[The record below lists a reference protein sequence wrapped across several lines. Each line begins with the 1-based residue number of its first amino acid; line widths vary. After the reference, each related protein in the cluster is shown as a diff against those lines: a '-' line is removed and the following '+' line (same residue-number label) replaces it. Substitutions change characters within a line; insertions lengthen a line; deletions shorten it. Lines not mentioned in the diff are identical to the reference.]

1 MRQQTPTTVSAFFL
15 AMTIYPDILKRA
27 QAEMDVVVGD
37 KRLPTFEDRDSLP
50 YVNAICI
57 ELLRWHVVVPMGM
70 YLHACS
76 FLV

>member
-1 MRQQTPTTVSAFFL
+1 MSAFFL
-15 AMTIYPDILKRA
+15 AMTINPDILKQA
-27 QAEMDVVVGD
+27 QAEVDAVVGHE
-37 KRLPTFEDRDSLP
+37 RLPTFQDRDSLP

-70 YLHACS
+70 YLHLCL